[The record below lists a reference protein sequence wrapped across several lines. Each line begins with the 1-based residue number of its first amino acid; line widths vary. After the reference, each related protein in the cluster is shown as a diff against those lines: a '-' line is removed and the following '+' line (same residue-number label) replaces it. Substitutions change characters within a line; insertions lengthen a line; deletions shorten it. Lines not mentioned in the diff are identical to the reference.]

1 MSDIDRTYEQIIE
14 IARNHDVQE
23 LILFGSRARGDAFEK
38 SDIDLA
44 VRGCSDFMAFRDDL
58 QENLWSLLSVDVVDL
73 DAGVS
78 QVLAED
84 IRRDGK
90 VLYEKI

>member
-1 MSDIDRTYEQIIE
+1 MNDIDRTYEQIIE
-14 IARNHDVQE
+14 IARIHDVQE

-44 VRGCSDFMAFRDDL
+44 VKGCLDFIAFQDDL

-78 QVLAED
+78 QALAED

>member
-1 MSDIDRTYEQIIE
+1 MSDIDRAYEQIIE
-14 IARNHDVQE
+14 IARIHDVQE
-23 LILFGSRARGDAFEK
+23 LIFFGSRARGDAFEK

-44 VRGCSDFMAFRDDL
+44 VRGCSDFMASRDDL

-78 QVLAED
+78 QALAED

>member
-1 MSDIDRTYEQIIE
+1 MSDIDRAYEQIME
-14 IARNHDVQE
+14 IARIHDVQE

-78 QVLAED
+78 QTLAED
-84 IRRDGK
+84 IRRDGR